1 MTKGGLR
8 GGLSTKLSPQGKGQS
23 TDTPTVHISA
33 QVHKGPIVL
42 RLRQQNHLYYEVH
55 YSQVGKKRIFEKIL
69 FLFLC

>member
-42 RLRQQNHLYYEVH
+42 KLRQQN
-55 YSQVGKKRIFEKIL
+55 GATW
-69 FLFLC
+69 C